1 MFTPYTLFSAFA
13 ALFGWGG
20 WAYYIND
27 KVDPAMG
34 LMSGLTQGLSSFFI
48 TLVTVI
54 IVTNIYN
61 RLNSKILKLIIPAIA
76 VVSFLTVALT
86 FIHMEVGTP
95 MVLLT
100 ISPSLAITFLFC
112 VATAYKLSLNENT

>member
-27 KVDPAMG
+27 KADPAMG

-54 IVTNIYN
+54 IVTKIYN
-61 RLNSKILKLIIPAIA
+61 KLNSKISKLILPAIA
-76 VVSFLTVALT
+76 VVSFLTVALA
-86 FIHMEVGTP
+86 FIHMKIGTP
-95 MVLLT
+95 MILLT
-100 ISPSLAITFLFC
+100 IAPSLTITFLFC

>member
-27 KVDPAMG
+27 KADPTMG

-54 IVTNIYN
+54 IVTKIYN
-61 RLNSKILKLIIPAIA
+61 KLNSKISKLILPAIA
-76 VVSFLTVALT
+76 VVSFLTVALA
-86 FIHMEVGTP
+86 FIHMKIGTP
-95 MVLLT
+95 MILLT
-100 ISPSLAITFLFC
+100 IAPSLTITFLFC

>member
-1 MFTPYTLFSAFA
+1 MFTPYTLFSSFA

-27 KVDPAMG
+27 KADPTMG

-54 IVTNIYN
+54 IVTKIYN
-61 RLNSKILKLIIPAIA
+61 KLDSKISKLMLPAIA
-76 VVSFLTVALT
+76 VVSFLTITLVLV
-86 FIHMEVGTP
+86 HMKVGTP
-95 MVLLT
+95 MILLT
-100 ISPSLAITFLFC
+100 IAPSLTITFLFC
-112 VATAYKLSLNENT
+112 VATAYKLSMNED